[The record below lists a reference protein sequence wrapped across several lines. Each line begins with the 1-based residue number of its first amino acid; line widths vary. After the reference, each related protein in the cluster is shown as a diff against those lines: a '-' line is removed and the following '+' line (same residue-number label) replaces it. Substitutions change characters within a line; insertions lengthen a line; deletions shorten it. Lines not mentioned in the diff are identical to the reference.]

1 MDSGTKTSTS
11 EFLKDKDYEDYKDFF
26 LRVTEYQDINVWK
39 EFLEFCSSYCNWM
52 EDFLDKLDEYTD
64 EIDEVITDF
73 LDFWAIARC
82 WLKEWLGLTVENG
95 DDNEE
100 EMEEGQ
106 VSIEERTMRGGNK
119 QDRMVGMV
127 ELLGEREKPTG
138 EQDVGAD
145 YRDDRERDHDQEGDG
160 DQRCRKKNEIG
171 RGAVRITMYR
181 NYLREGRPKHAGG
194 DEDEDEEAPT
204 TNKDMDYEGEE
215 ARKVIVA
222 EETVG
227 TVNKQEEVGEEM
239 LSKEED
245 PDKGKYGS
253 DGMKRSLSN
262 QHFESRLENVENEMF
277 EEEGGRNKRPRLDV
291 CEEAGFEGEGEVV
304 PRQGEE
310 SGEGRL
316 TREDLDRLFED
327 SDDEIE
333 RESVGRGKRRRRGF

>member
-171 RGAVRITMYR
+171 RGAVRITMNC

-204 TNKDMDYEGEE
+204 THKDMDYEGEDEE
-215 ARKVIVA
+215 ARKVIVV

-239 LSKEED
+239 
-245 PDKGKYGS
+245 P

-262 QHFESRLENVENEMF
+262 QHVENEMF

>member
-1 MDSGTKTSTS
+1 M
-11 EFLKDKDYEDYKDFF
+11 
-26 LRVTEYQDINVWK
+26 
-39 EFLEFCSSYCNWM
+39 
-52 EDFLDKLDEYTD
+52 
-64 EIDEVITDF
+64 
-73 LDFWAIARC
+73 
-82 WLKEWLGLTVENG
+82 
-95 DDNEE
+95 
-100 EMEEGQ
+100 
-106 VSIEERTMRGGNK
+106 
-119 QDRMVGMV
+119 
-127 ELLGEREKPTG
+127 
-138 EQDVGAD
+138 
-145 YRDDRERDHDQEGDG
+145 
-160 DQRCRKKNEIG
+160 
-171 RGAVRITMYR
+171 
-181 NYLREGRPKHAGG
+181 
-194 DEDEDEEAPT
+194 EAPT

-239 LSKEED
+239 
-245 PDKGKYGS
+245 P

-262 QHFESRLENVENEMF
+262 QHVENEMF

>member
-52 EDFLDKLDEYTD
+52 EDFLDKLDEGGELDEYTD

-106 VSIEERTMRGGNK
+106 VSIEDGDEERTMRGGNK

-145 YRDDRERDHDQEGDG
+145 YSDDREKDLDQEATKDHE
-160 DQRCRKKNEIG
+160 DKVNSMETENKPEVMKKVKDKNEDD
-171 RGAVRITMYR
+171 ANKNCEVRD
-181 NYLREGRPKHAGG
+181 
-194 DEDEDEEAPT
+194 DEDLVDEEEVREFVEEDVAEGELGNDGGTTQYLEEVVAFVMKTENELEERKGVRDKYEDEA
-204 TNKDMDYEGEE
+204 NNDC
-215 ARKVIVA
+215 
-222 EETVG
+222 
-227 TVNKQEEVGEEM
+227 EEM
-239 LSKEED
+239 LRIIRMSREAED
-245 PDKGKYGS
+245 
-253 DGMKRSLSN
+253 
-262 QHFESRLENVENEMF
+262 
-277 EEEGGRNKRPRLDV
+277 EGVAL
-291 CEEAGFEGEGEVV
+291 
-304 PRQGEE
+304 
-310 SGEGRL
+310 
-316 TREDLDRLFED
+316 
-327 SDDEIE
+327 
-333 RESVGRGKRRRRGF
+333 